1 MPMVFTVIL
10 QDIPPRKRGSAMGI
24 VSLVIGFAP
33 AVGPS
38 LSGLLVESVGWRS
51 LFMLVTALAVRI
63 MILAIVFLKSYG
75 ESQPTSFDKPSV
87 ARAHWAFWGCC
98 MA

>member
-1 MPMVFTVIL
+1 MIL
-10 QDIPPRKRGSAMGI
+10 LIFPREKRGSAMGI

-51 LFMLVTALAVRI
+51 LFMLVTALAVLI
-63 MILAIVFLKSYG
+63 VILAIVFLKSYG
-75 ESQPTSFDKPSV
+75 EFEPTSFDKPSV
-87 ARAHWAFWGCC
+87 AL
-98 MA
+98 

>member
-1 MPMVFTVIL
+1 
-10 QDIPPRKRGSAMGI
+10 MGI

-51 LFMLVTALAVRI
+51 LFMLVTALAVLI
-63 MILAIVFLKSYG
+63 VILAIVFLKSYG
-75 ESQPTSFDKPSV
+75 EFEPTSFDKPSV
-87 ARAHWAFWGCC
+87 ALCSLGLLGLLYGVIRIRSCKSC
-98 MA
+98 RKY